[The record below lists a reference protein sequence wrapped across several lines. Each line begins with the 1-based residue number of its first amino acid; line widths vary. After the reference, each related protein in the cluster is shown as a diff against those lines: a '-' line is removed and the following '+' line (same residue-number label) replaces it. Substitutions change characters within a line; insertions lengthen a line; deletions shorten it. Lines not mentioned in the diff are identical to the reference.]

1 MKIKG
6 SVMTR
11 ARILITTLFV
21 AGCGAAFMLG
31 QASQAPEQQT
41 SPAPRG
47 DLRLI
52 LGEQQLG
59 SKEISIAERLWPAN
73 YSSAEHSHATIEVIY
88 VLSGE
93 YQHVLNGQTQ
103 VLGPGMVGF
112 VKPGDKVRHTT
123 GPKGPAKAL
132 LISVPGDEGLVE
144 RFRQRAR

>member
-1 MKIKG
+1 MKSKG

-11 ARILITTLFV
+11 ARILVITVLV
-21 AGCGAAFMLG
+21 AGCGAAFMLVRAAP
-31 QASQAPEQQT
+31 ASEQQT
-41 SPAPRG
+41 SPTPQG

-73 YSSAEHSHATIEVIY
+73 YESAEHMHAAIEVIY

-93 YQHVLNGQTQ
+93 YLHVLNGKTQ

-132 LISVPGDEGLVE
+132 LISVPGDDGLVE
-144 RFRQRAR
+144 RLRQFAR

>member
-6 SVMTR
+6 SVMTW
-11 ARILITTLFV
+11 ARILIIILFV
-21 AGCGAAFMLG
+21 AGGSAAFMLG
-31 QASQAPEQQT
+31 QASPAPAQQT
-41 SPAPRG
+41 NPAPQG

-59 SKEISIAERLWPAN
+59 NKEISIAERLWPAN
-73 YSSAEHSHATIEVIY
+73 YEGAEHSHATIEVIY

-93 YQHVLNGQTQ
+93 YLHILNGQTR

-112 VKPGDKVRHTT
+112 VKPGDTVRHTT
-123 GPKGPAKAL
+123 GSKGPAKAL
-132 LISVPGDEGLVE
+132 LISVPGDESVVE